1 MLIQTTANPAPRVA
15 RLEVWPDLHNERPG
29 RWRLFWAVPGDSTMC
44 PAIGYCS
51 PGGTYRT
58 IREAVADGVRRFG
71 ETAIRGKL

>member
-1 MLIQTTANPAPRVA
+1 MNIQTTANPVPRVA
-15 RLEVWPDLHNERPG
+15 RLEFWPDLHNECAG
-29 RWRLFWAVPGDSTMC
+29 WWRLFWAVPGESTMC

-71 ETAIRGKL
+71 ETAVRGKL